1 MKKINMYKSISCA
14 LSVTAIL
21 ALVGCGSDE
30 SASVQTENSNSSA
43 IATASAEPGNTNAAN
58 NSGNKALIVYF
69 SYSENTDLP
78 ENVDANA
85 RASIQQW
92 NGQTTGNTG
101 VVAHMIQKDIGGDL
115 YSIKVANKYP
125 ADYDVAVNIG
135 KQEVADKTRP
145 ELANH
150 ISNLNDYD
158 TIFIGYPNWWGDMP
172 MAMYTFFDEYDFSG
186 KKIIPFNTSGGSQFS
201 NTINEIKQLEPNAT
215 VEDNGLTVSSDNAT
229 NAQNEVDTWLKSI
242 GYVK

>member
-1 MKKINMYKSISCA
+1 M
-14 LSVTAIL
+14 
-21 ALVGCGSDE
+21 
-30 SASVQTENSNSSA
+30 QTENSNSAA

-135 KQEVADKTRP
+135 KQEVADKTPP
-145 ELANH
+145 EHANH
-150 ISNLNDYD
+150 NSNFYD
-158 TIFIGYPNWWGDMP
+158 
-172 MAMYTFFDEYDFSG
+172 
-186 KKIIPFNTSGGSQFS
+186 
-201 NTINEIKQLEPNAT
+201 
-215 VEDNGLTVSSDNAT
+215 
-229 NAQNEVDTWLKSI
+229 
-242 GYVK
+242 